1 MTKEQ
6 EQKYERIELTPLR
19 LAIANKMTESKTTI
33 PHAATK
39 IGIDVTALVRVR
51 SVLKNQWIAEKGFC
65 PTPFAF
71 TAFASVKAIANHGL
85 INGSFYG
92 DHIARFADCNL
103 AVTMEVA
110 DKGLMAPVIHKAQT
124 MSFWE
129 FAKILHELTQKA
141 KAGDVRGMRFQ
152 GATFTVNNTGA
163 YGSEDGY
170 AIIMPLQA
178 AILTVRKIAKTPVVV
193 VAEEDGE
200 ERIVVRSIMPIS
212 LSFDHRVMDGKEA
225 TGYLLNIRE
234 LIEKGGC
241 FDVLK

>member
-1 MTKEQ
+1 MTKER

-19 LAIANKMTESKTTI
+19 LAIANRMTESKTTI

-51 SVLKNQWIAEKGFC
+51 SVLKNQWINEKGFC

-71 TAFASVKAIANHGL
+71 TAFAAVKAIANHGL
-85 INGSFYG
+85 INSSFYG
-92 DHIARFADCNL
+92 SHIAGFADCNL

-152 GATFTVNNTGA
+152 DATFTVNNTGA

-170 AIIMPLQA
+170 AVIMPPQA
-178 AILTVRKIAKTPVVV
+178 AILTVRKIAKTPVVT
-193 VAEEDGE
+193 EEGGE

-212 LSFDHRVMDGKEA
+212 LSVDHRIMDGKEA

-241 FDVLK
+241 FDALE